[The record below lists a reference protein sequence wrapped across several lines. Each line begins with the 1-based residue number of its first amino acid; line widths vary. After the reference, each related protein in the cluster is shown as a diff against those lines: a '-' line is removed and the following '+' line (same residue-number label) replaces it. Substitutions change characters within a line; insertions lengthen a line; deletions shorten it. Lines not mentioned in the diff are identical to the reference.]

1 MPHPPPPPASA
12 ALAWLGCPHPPF
24 LQLLVFA
31 LPPTACMHATRAGL
45 CGAAVQLQP
54 AWLPAAAVLGAA
66 AHGGHA
72 LPASCSGAPDADHKR
87 GKPHAGGA
95 PFGGVRLTWTNQPM
109 PASCAAMG
117 CKQGLYVRGLWTLLT
132 TLAMLVPADA
142 VCAVHGPRGLAA
154 AGGVQLSSRHRCALL
169 CPLVA
174 AFHASALRCGLLL
187 PLLPLLPPF
196 SFETALHVL
205 LLPGR

>member
-1 MPHPPPPPASA
+1 VSRPRMPHPPPPPASA

-95 PFGGVRLTWTNQPM
+95 PFGGV
-109 PASCAAMG
+109 AAHVD
-117 CKQGLYVRGLWTLLT
+117 Q
-132 TLAMLVPADA
+132 PADA
-142 VCAVHGPRGLAA
+142 RLLCCHGMQTRVICQGTLDPLDHSRHACARRCCLRCSWTAGTRCCWRSTAIQSSQVRPAVPTCCCIPRVCFAVRPAA
-154 AGGVQLSSRHRCALL
+154 A
-169 CPLVA
+169 A
-174 AFHASALRCGLLL
+174 AAAAASFL
-187 PLLPLLPPF
+187 F
-196 SFETALHVL
+196 
-205 LLPGR
+205 